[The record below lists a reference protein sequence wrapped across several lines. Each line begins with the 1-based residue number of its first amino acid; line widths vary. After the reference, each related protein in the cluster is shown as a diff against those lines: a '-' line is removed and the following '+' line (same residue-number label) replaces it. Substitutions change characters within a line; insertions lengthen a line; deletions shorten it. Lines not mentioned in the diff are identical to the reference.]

1 MAFLFDSVLLNIIVV
16 FASLFMMLYLYFVR
30 NFSFWKKHGIPYAKP
45 LPFVGN
51 LKEAI
56 LQTMDIGHNLKKIYD
71 AHKDKPY
78 VGFFSFDHPSL
89 LINDP
94 DLVKCILVKDAHNFL
109 NRVQTADE
117 KADPLTA
124 KAVFALKDAKWKH
137 IRLSM
142 TPIFTTGKLKKML
155 DLVDSCAKKLT
166 LYLDEKTA
174 DGSPLDVKDT
184 MDRYTIDVISSCA
197 FGIESNTFTNPEAEF
212 RVYLRKFVEYTALKS
227 LATVLISF
235 APNYQSFFKLQIL
248 EGCIVGFLRKTVW
261 STVQYR
267 EKNNVDRKD
276 FLDVMMELRKKG
288 QNTDNGKAG
297 VKFDGDDF
305 VAQCYA
311 FLLAGFET
319 SATTLAFALY
329 ELSLQPD
336 IQHTLREE
344 IAQTLKEHDQQV
356 TYEGI
361 QKMQY
366 LDMVVSETLRKYPVV
381 SFLERKCMND
391 YKLPPSPYNDN
402 AKLEG
407 GIGVYIPVYGIHH
420 DPQYYPE
427 PNRFDPE
434 RFTEENIRKRPQ
446 YTHLPFGA
454 GPRICLGI
462 RFGLMQIKTGLINIL
477 SQFEVAPS
485 KGTPVQLKLDP
496 KPFLMKSQGDIPLI
510 FNKI

>member
-94 DLVKCILVKDAHNFL
+94 DLVKCVLVKDAHNFL

-174 DGSPLDVKDT
+174 DG
-184 MDRYTIDVISSCA
+184 
-197 FGIESNTFTNPEAEF
+197 EF
-212 RVYLRKFVEYTALKS
+212 
-227 LATVLISF
+227 
-235 APNYQSFFKLQIL
+235 
-248 EGCIVGFLRKTVW
+248 
-261 STVQYR
+261 
-267 EKNNVDRKD
+267 
-276 FLDVMMELRKKG
+276 
-288 QNTDNGKAG
+288 
-297 VKFDGDDF
+297 
-305 VAQCYA
+305 
-311 FLLAGFET
+311 
-319 SATTLAFALY
+319 
-329 ELSLQPD
+329 
-336 IQHTLREE
+336 
-344 IAQTLKEHDQQV
+344 
-356 TYEGI
+356 
-361 QKMQY
+361 
-366 LDMVVSETLRKYPVV
+366 
-381 SFLERKCMND
+381 
-391 YKLPPSPYNDN
+391 
-402 AKLEG
+402 
-407 GIGVYIPVYGIHH
+407 
-420 DPQYYPE
+420 
-427 PNRFDPE
+427 
-434 RFTEENIRKRPQ
+434 
-446 YTHLPFGA
+446 
-454 GPRICLGI
+454 
-462 RFGLMQIKTGLINIL
+462 
-477 SQFEVAPS
+477 
-485 KGTPVQLKLDP
+485 
-496 KPFLMKSQGDIPLI
+496 
-510 FNKI
+510 